1 MTDISAAAYNP
12 YTMYCYLLPELLLS
26 LALTGA
32 HARRASGQV

>member
-1 MTDISAAAYNP
+1 
-12 YTMYCYLLPELLLS
+12 MYCNLLPELLLS

>member
-1 MTDISAAAYNP
+1 LTGVSAAAYNP
-12 YTMYCYLLPELLLS
+12 HTMYCNLLPELLLS